1 MSKLRHYRS
10 MDQPCSSTCVVIR
23 KKTMTAICFVC
34 NLPIM
39 SHQVGLVWQGGNG
52 WDDLVREQLEEST
65 IRQRLGGRRDSAAQ
79 ITTPPST
86 SPPPGLQRRRR
97 SSLAQLTDIL
107 REWSGGTKQQ
117 QQQQHHSQQQQQ
129 QQLQQASRSKAQLNR
144 RETLADLARS
154 LPWRT
159 STTTD
164 ASTGAGGSG
173 GAGCTT
179 YMAPRKRR
187 ESSADSGI
195 RSMRSRR
202 DSNTAEFVRHW
213 NRRESGAVEEQPS
226 VSVPVVV
233 ECSKSASRRG
243 SGESYLS
250 SSRRDSNVAGRVTT
264 PPPPGKY
271 QMAKKRDS
279 LAAPEFP
286 NFRQEQRPS
295 TSSAGSCSDHS
306 MPLISTHSS
315 THHLAHQQVDSACQA
330 LPPPTII
337 TSSVTPP
344 ATSPTA
350 PKGRRD
356 SQTQCGR
363 VNRRDSKA
371 GVSPER
377 APRLQRLQ
385 RQATAFDEGCLPGG
399 SRRGSQP
406 ALSPDP
412 PDDCERRTSRRDSLS
427 PDSAS
432 RGGRRDSRTHLS
444 PDRSHERDG
453 SPRRHTLRRQSSSAA
468 RSPRS
473 PDSNSCCSSRDPSPC
488 SRPQTQT
495 TVEQNQRPAIR
506 RQSTTEE
513 ILIARG
519 FRRQSTTE
527 EMIRCRNFRRQS
539 SQSDDVCRYRGR
551 RDSSA
556 QIIDG
561 TIGTMTV
568 ETTSTF
574 FDSSTQTEPSPL
586 YDNNHYHEECLRCN
600 SCGLNLTGPNQK
612 RARRF
617 KNQILC
623 DLHFAD
629 VALMECSDF
638 MQQLRSFKPQ
648 SLGCAVAR
656 RKSSTTLIFPLPPQ
670 ACSDEFCEE
679 YPHNLM
685 PTPGYWIECS
695 RQKITMP
702 TPHTIWDESDSEH
715 EDIRAGSASDAYLER
730 ECSDLYEDDEDSE
743 ATPSPRKKTT
753 IEEQWDQQGAFELIS
768 VEQETYEKYFYG
780 TEHWNYFTSDE
791 DLGPVILSIKQ
802 ETLNGR
808 DQFRILVRAGS
819 YTVHGLIPASCV
831 FADRYNRE
839 EVVRSLGKEVNLNP
853 PLTLG
858 QLPDTPE
865 ELLKLDQVF
874 IKSELKV
881 GVIFVKEDQ
890 YTEEQIL
897 DNNENSPLFDEF
909 LTLLGDRVRLRGF
922 DKYKGGLDT
931 VHDLTGLFSVYTNWR
946 NIEIMFHVSTL
957 LPYEKH
963 DPQKLQRKRHIG
975 NDIVCVVFLE
985 ADNTRFSPACIK
997 SHFLHTF
1004 ILVRVSARIKH
1015 KPTRYEVS
1023 VVTRDEVGAYKPY
1036 LWEQSVFE
1044 KGPMFRE
1051 WLLTKIVNGERA
1063 SYSAPKFARMQERT
1077 RSQMLEDL
1085 VMNLSNHAETG
1096 QIPKPY
1102 RRGSW
1107 RPIGE
1112 DEYIKMLHARVLDN
1126 NTHHEQ
1132 QQQQQQQQQQLLLQ
1146 RQQHTPHLPS
1156 HHMCCY
1162 CNNSATELQAAPATH
1177 NNNDKYTTSTHRH
1190 NNSYYSAQQQQQ
1202 QLPQLPQ
1209 QQQHA
1214 SQQQQQLLQP
1224 PQQQLQHQLQLS
1236 ASPLTHTSCCAMLH
1250 LCARHSHMR
1259 PSSPL
1264 LDSVR
1269 DQFEDYDQLAKD
1281 FTRVFLNEEP
1291 SCLTN
1296 AHLFDVVFLVGQ
1308 SKQKARF
1315 IGVRAIL
1322 GVRSRVFQEMLY
1334 GIQTGFGSPQIP
1346 VAEIFARPAPSLVS
1360 PQNQKPK
1367 SNNYLT
1373 VPDSDSIR
1381 PKSVPSSPMVKRA
1394 FSRLGTITAG
1404 WGRSIRNKNT
1414 NQLNPDDKKKWISS
1428 TDCSNRDS
1436 KDKDK
1441 DKPGNNQLA
1450 VPRLSVC
1457 ADAQKVD
1464 RAKLAQTE
1472 FNIIEFDP
1480 DTFRVLLD
1488 YLHTGTCPLTCVSIP
1503 GLLCAAEHYDLPE
1516 LLQACFHHCKQFLRI
1531 EVVCPMLISLENYY
1545 WRYTSASELVNMILS
1560 FVESKAH
1567 SLFKCPEFLHLS
1579 ESMVQMIM
1587 CRELQT
1593 PEIRKFEAMLAWAQH
1608 KVGKLKNHPNKDT
1621 QFEFEC
1627 IMERLT
1633 RDLNLCRISPS
1644 ELLTVV
1650 LPSKSMKNERIMET
1664 LMVQVNLGT
1673 YRMPELDAYRQQL
1686 RQQESAEATVQ
1697 VHRALQNHHHP
1708 PPIDARAYAMASL
1721 AAALEMQPLQ
1731 PNAARDAAD
1740 EEVELYASFD
1750 NAPSTSRVAAQMQ
1763 AAKEARRKRWAAD
1776 GASGS
1781 SGDGGCASGSS
1792 GSGRRY

>member
-117 QQQQHHSQQQQQ
+117 QQQQQHHSQQQQQ

-164 ASTGAGGSG
+164 ASTGAGGS

-1107 RPIGE
+1107 RPIG
-1112 DEYIKMLHARVLDN
+1112 
-1126 NTHHEQ
+1126 
-1132 QQQQQQQQQQLLLQ
+1132 
-1146 RQQHTPHLPS
+1146 
-1156 HHMCCY
+1156 
-1162 CNNSATELQAAPATH
+1162 
-1177 NNNDKYTTSTHRH
+1177 
-1190 NNSYYSAQQQQQ
+1190 
-1202 QLPQLPQ
+1202 
-1209 QQQHA
+1209 
-1214 SQQQQQLLQP
+1214 
-1224 PQQQLQHQLQLS
+1224 
-1236 ASPLTHTSCCAMLH
+1236 
-1250 LCARHSHMR
+1250 HMR

-1428 TDCSNRDS
+1428 TDYRDS

-1697 VHRALQNHHHP
+1697 VHR
-1708 PPIDARAYAMASL
+1708 
-1721 AAALEMQPLQ
+1721 
-1731 PNAARDAAD
+1731 
-1740 EEVELYASFD
+1740 
-1750 NAPSTSRVAAQMQ
+1750 
-1763 AAKEARRKRWAAD
+1763 
-1776 GASGS
+1776 
-1781 SGDGGCASGSS
+1781 GG
-1792 GSGRRY
+1792 

>member
-117 QQQQHHSQQQQQ
+117 QQQQQHHSQQQQQ

-164 ASTGAGGSG
+164 ASTGAGGS

-1107 RPIGE
+1107 RPIG
-1112 DEYIKMLHARVLDN
+1112 
-1126 NTHHEQ
+1126 
-1132 QQQQQQQQQQLLLQ
+1132 
-1146 RQQHTPHLPS
+1146 
-1156 HHMCCY
+1156 
-1162 CNNSATELQAAPATH
+1162 
-1177 NNNDKYTTSTHRH
+1177 
-1190 NNSYYSAQQQQQ
+1190 
-1202 QLPQLPQ
+1202 
-1209 QQQHA
+1209 
-1214 SQQQQQLLQP
+1214 
-1224 PQQQLQHQLQLS
+1224 
-1236 ASPLTHTSCCAMLH
+1236 
-1250 LCARHSHMR
+1250 HMR

-1697 VHRALQNHHHP
+1697 VHR
-1708 PPIDARAYAMASL
+1708 
-1721 AAALEMQPLQ
+1721 
-1731 PNAARDAAD
+1731 
-1740 EEVELYASFD
+1740 
-1750 NAPSTSRVAAQMQ
+1750 
-1763 AAKEARRKRWAAD
+1763 
-1776 GASGS
+1776 
-1781 SGDGGCASGSS
+1781 GG
-1792 GSGRRY
+1792 

>member
-107 REWSGGTKQQ
+107 REWSGGTTK
-117 QQQQHHSQQQQQ
+117 QQQHHQQQQQ
-129 QQLQQASRSKAQLNR
+129 QQLAQQASRSKAQLNR

-164 ASTGAGGSG
+164 ASTGAGGGGSG
-173 GAGCTT
+173 GGACTT

-226 VSVPVVV
+226 SCVAVPVVV

-250 SSRRDSNVAGRVTT
+250 GSRRDSNVAGRVTT

-315 THHLAHQQVDSACQA
+315 TSTHHLATHSQQVDSACQA

-399 SRRGSQP
+399 GGGGSRRGSQP

-412 PDDCERRTSRRDSLS
+412 PDDCGERRTSRRDSLS

-1107 RPIGE
+1107 RPIG
-1112 DEYIKMLHARVLDN
+1112 
-1126 NTHHEQ
+1126 
-1132 QQQQQQQQQQLLLQ
+1132 
-1146 RQQHTPHLPS
+1146 
-1156 HHMCCY
+1156 
-1162 CNNSATELQAAPATH
+1162 
-1177 NNNDKYTTSTHRH
+1177 
-1190 NNSYYSAQQQQQ
+1190 
-1202 QLPQLPQ
+1202 
-1209 QQQHA
+1209 
-1214 SQQQQQLLQP
+1214 
-1224 PQQQLQHQLQLS
+1224 
-1236 ASPLTHTSCCAMLH
+1236 
-1250 LCARHSHMR
+1250 HMR

-1697 VHRALQNHHHP
+1697 VHRASSHHHLNQNQNQSS
-1708 PPIDARAYAMASL
+1708 IDARAYAMASL
-1721 AAALEMQPLQ
+1721 AAALEMQNQSHP
-1731 PNAARDAAD
+1731 PRDAAD

>member
-1 MSKLRHYRS
+1 MSKHRNYRS
-10 MDQPCSSTCVVIR
+10 MDQTSSGVVIR
-23 KKTMTAICFVC
+23 KKTMTAVCFVC

-86 SPPPGLQRRRR
+86 SPPPGMQRRRR

-107 REWSGGTKQQ
+107 REWSGGGKQHQQQQHQQ
-117 QQQQHHSQQQQQ
+117 QQQS
-129 QQLQQASRSKAQLNR
+129 SRSKGQLNR

-159 STTTD
+159 STTD
-164 ASTGAGGSG
+164 AGTG
-173 GAGCTT
+173 GASSGSNIGHTT
-179 YMAPRKRR
+179 TSYVTPRKRR

-213 NRRESGAVEEQPS
+213 NRRESTTVEEHS
-226 VSVPVVV
+226 TNVVVPVVV
-233 ECSKSASRRG
+233 ESTKSV
-243 SGESYLS
+243 
-250 SSRRDSNVAGRVTT
+250 D
-264 PPPPGKY
+264 
-271 QMAKKRDS
+271 
-279 LAAPEFP
+279 
-286 NFRQEQRPS
+286 
-295 TSSAGSCSDHS
+295 TS
-306 MPLISTHSS
+306 
-315 THHLAHQQVDSACQA
+315 CQA

-356 SQTQCGR
+356 STTQCGR

-371 GVSPER
+371 GISPER

-385 RQATAFDEGCLPGG
+385 RQATAFDESCLPGG

-412 PDDCERRTSRRDSLS
+412 PEDCERRTSRRDSLS

-468 RSPRS
+468 RSARS
-473 PDSNSCCSSRDPSPC
+473 PDSNSCSSSRDPSPC
-488 SRPQTQT
+488 SRPQTT

-695 RQKITMP
+695 RQKITLP

-881 GVIFVKEDQ
+881 GVIFVKEEQ

-897 DNNENSPLFDEF
+897 DNNENSALFDEF

-1107 RPIGE
+1107 RPIG
-1112 DEYIKMLHARVLDN
+1112 
-1126 NTHHEQ
+1126 
-1132 QQQQQQQQQQLLLQ
+1132 
-1146 RQQHTPHLPS
+1146 
-1156 HHMCCY
+1156 
-1162 CNNSATELQAAPATH
+1162 
-1177 NNNDKYTTSTHRH
+1177 
-1190 NNSYYSAQQQQQ
+1190 
-1202 QLPQLPQ
+1202 
-1209 QQQHA
+1209 
-1214 SQQQQQLLQP
+1214 
-1224 PQQQLQHQLQLS
+1224 
-1236 ASPLTHTSCCAMLH
+1236 
-1250 LCARHSHMR
+1250 HMR

-1281 FTRVFLNEEP
+1281 FTRVFLNDEP

-1308 SKQKARF
+1308 SKQKARL

-1441 DKPGNNQLA
+1441 DKPGSNQLA

-1567 SLFKCPEFLHLS
+1567 SLFKCPEFLNLS

-1608 KVGKLKNHPNKDT
+1608 KVAKLKNHPNKDT

-1686 RQQESAEATVQ
+1686 RQQESAEANVQ
-1697 VHRALQNHHHP
+1697 VHR
-1708 PPIDARAYAMASL
+1708 
-1721 AAALEMQPLQ
+1721 
-1731 PNAARDAAD
+1731 
-1740 EEVELYASFD
+1740 
-1750 NAPSTSRVAAQMQ
+1750 
-1763 AAKEARRKRWAAD
+1763 
-1776 GASGS
+1776 
-1781 SGDGGCASGSS
+1781 GG
-1792 GSGRRY
+1792 

>member
-1 MSKLRHYRS
+1 MSKHRNYRS
-10 MDQPCSSTCVVIR
+10 MDQTSSGVVIR
-23 KKTMTAICFVC
+23 KKTMTAVCFVC

-86 SPPPGLQRRRR
+86 SPPPGMQRRRR

-107 REWSGGTKQQ
+107 REWSGGGKQHQQQQHQQ
-117 QQQQHHSQQQQQ
+117 QQQS
-129 QQLQQASRSKAQLNR
+129 SRSKGQLNR

-159 STTTD
+159 STTD
-164 ASTGAGGSG
+164 AGTG
-173 GAGCTT
+173 GASSGSNIGHTT
-179 YMAPRKRR
+179 TSYVTPRKRR

-213 NRRESGAVEEQPS
+213 NRRESTTVEEHS
-226 VSVPVVV
+226 TNVVVPVVV
-233 ECSKSASRRG
+233 ESTKSASRRG

-264 PPPPGKY
+264 PPPPPKY
-271 QMAKKRDS
+271 QVTKKRDS

-295 TSSAGSCSDHS
+295 TSSAGSDSV
-306 MPLISTHSS
+306 PLISTS
-315 THHLAHQQVDSACQA
+315 TYHQVDTSCQA

-356 SQTQCGR
+356 STTQCGR

-371 GVSPER
+371 GISPER

-385 RQATAFDEGCLPGG
+385 RQATAFDESCLPGG

-412 PDDCERRTSRRDSLS
+412 PEDCERRTSRRDSLS

-468 RSPRS
+468 RSARS
-473 PDSNSCCSSRDPSPC
+473 PDSNSCSSSRDPSPC
-488 SRPQTQT
+488 SRPQTT

-695 RQKITMP
+695 RQKITLP

-881 GVIFVKEDQ
+881 GVIFVKEEQ

-897 DNNENSPLFDEF
+897 DNNENSALFDEF

-1107 RPIGE
+1107 RPIG
-1112 DEYIKMLHARVLDN
+1112 
-1126 NTHHEQ
+1126 
-1132 QQQQQQQQQQLLLQ
+1132 
-1146 RQQHTPHLPS
+1146 
-1156 HHMCCY
+1156 
-1162 CNNSATELQAAPATH
+1162 
-1177 NNNDKYTTSTHRH
+1177 
-1190 NNSYYSAQQQQQ
+1190 
-1202 QLPQLPQ
+1202 
-1209 QQQHA
+1209 
-1214 SQQQQQLLQP
+1214 
-1224 PQQQLQHQLQLS
+1224 
-1236 ASPLTHTSCCAMLH
+1236 
-1250 LCARHSHMR
+1250 HMR

-1281 FTRVFLNEEP
+1281 FTRVFLNDEP

-1308 SKQKARF
+1308 SKQKARL

-1428 TDCSNRDS
+1428 TDYRDS

-1441 DKPGNNQLA
+1441 DKPGSNQLA

-1567 SLFKCPEFLHLS
+1567 SLFKCPEFLNLS

-1608 KVGKLKNHPNKDT
+1608 KVAKLKNHPNKDT

-1686 RQQESAEATVQ
+1686 RQQESAEANVQ
-1697 VHRALQNHHHP
+1697 VHR
-1708 PPIDARAYAMASL
+1708 
-1721 AAALEMQPLQ
+1721 
-1731 PNAARDAAD
+1731 
-1740 EEVELYASFD
+1740 
-1750 NAPSTSRVAAQMQ
+1750 
-1763 AAKEARRKRWAAD
+1763 
-1776 GASGS
+1776 
-1781 SGDGGCASGSS
+1781 GG
-1792 GSGRRY
+1792 

>member
-107 REWSGGTKQQ
+107 REWSGGTTK
-117 QQQQHHSQQQQQ
+117 QQQHHQQQQQ
-129 QQLQQASRSKAQLNR
+129 QQLAQQASRSKAQLNR

-164 ASTGAGGSG
+164 ASTGAGGGGSG
-173 GAGCTT
+173 GGACTT

-226 VSVPVVV
+226 SCVAVPVVV

-250 SSRRDSNVAGRVTT
+250 GSRRDSNVAGRVTT

-315 THHLAHQQVDSACQA
+315 TSTHHLATHSQQVDSACQA

-399 SRRGSQP
+399 GGGGSRRGSQP

-412 PDDCERRTSRRDSLS
+412 PDDCGERRTSRRDSLS

-1107 RPIGE
+1107 RPIG
-1112 DEYIKMLHARVLDN
+1112 
-1126 NTHHEQ
+1126 
-1132 QQQQQQQQQQLLLQ
+1132 
-1146 RQQHTPHLPS
+1146 
-1156 HHMCCY
+1156 
-1162 CNNSATELQAAPATH
+1162 
-1177 NNNDKYTTSTHRH
+1177 
-1190 NNSYYSAQQQQQ
+1190 
-1202 QLPQLPQ
+1202 
-1209 QQQHA
+1209 
-1214 SQQQQQLLQP
+1214 
-1224 PQQQLQHQLQLS
+1224 
-1236 ASPLTHTSCCAMLH
+1236 
-1250 LCARHSHMR
+1250 HMR

-1697 VHRALQNHHHP
+1697 VHR
-1708 PPIDARAYAMASL
+1708 
-1721 AAALEMQPLQ
+1721 
-1731 PNAARDAAD
+1731 
-1740 EEVELYASFD
+1740 
-1750 NAPSTSRVAAQMQ
+1750 
-1763 AAKEARRKRWAAD
+1763 
-1776 GASGS
+1776 
-1781 SGDGGCASGSS
+1781 GG
-1792 GSGRRY
+1792 

>member
-10 MDQPCSSTCVVIR
+10 IDQPCAATNIR

-34 NLPIM
+34 NLPIL

-107 REWSGGTKQQ
+107 REWSGGGAAKQQ
-117 QQQQHHSQQQQQ
+117 TQSQRQ
-129 QQLQQASRSKAQLNR
+129 KAQLNR

-159 STTTD
+159 STTD
-164 ASTGAGGSG
+164 ASTGAGSG
-173 GAGCTT
+173 TT
-179 YMAPRKRR
+179 YITPRKRR

-202 DSNTAEFVRHW
+202 DSNTAEFVKHW
-213 NRRESGAVEEQPS
+213 NRRESTAADEPTMV
-226 VSVPVVV
+226 VPVVV
-233 ECSKSASRRG
+233 EGAGRSSSRRG
-243 SGESYLS
+243 SGESYI
-250 SSRRDSNVAGRVTT
+250 SSRRDSNIGRATT
-264 PPPPGKY
+264 PPPPPKISG
-271 QMAKKRDS
+271 MAAKKRDS
-279 LAAPEFP
+279 LAAPDFP

-295 TSSAGSCSDHS
+295 TSSGGSDSV
-306 MPLISTHSS
+306 PLIS
-315 THHLAHQQVDSACQA
+315 APAYNQVDSACQA

-350 PKGRRD
+350 PLKGRRD
-356 SQTQCGR
+356 STTQCGR

-371 GVSPER
+371 GISPER

-385 RQATAFDEGCLPGG
+385 RQATAFDESCLPGG

-412 PDDCERRTSRRDSLS
+412 PEDCERRTSRRDSLS

-432 RGGRRDSRTHLS
+432 RGGRRDSRAHLS
-444 PDRSHERDG
+444 PDRSHDRDG
-453 SPRRHTLRRQSSSAA
+453 SPRRQTLRRQSSSAA
-468 RSPRS
+468 RSSRS

-488 SRPQTQT
+488 SRPPPLPSA
-495 TVEQNQRPAIR
+495 EPSSRPAIR

-695 RQKITMP
+695 RQKITLP

-715 EDIRAGSASDAYLER
+715 EDVRAGSSSDAYLER

-881 GVIFVKEDQ
+881 GVIYVKEDQ
-890 YTEEQIL
+890 YSEEQIL
-897 DNNENSPLFDEF
+897 DNNENSILFDEF

-931 VHDLTGLFSVYTNWR
+931 VHDLTGLYSVYTNWR

-1107 RPIGE
+1107 RPIG
-1112 DEYIKMLHARVLDN
+1112 
-1126 NTHHEQ
+1126 
-1132 QQQQQQQQQQLLLQ
+1132 
-1146 RQQHTPHLPS
+1146 
-1156 HHMCCY
+1156 
-1162 CNNSATELQAAPATH
+1162 
-1177 NNNDKYTTSTHRH
+1177 
-1190 NNSYYSAQQQQQ
+1190 
-1202 QLPQLPQ
+1202 
-1209 QQQHA
+1209 
-1214 SQQQQQLLQP
+1214 
-1224 PQQQLQHQLQLS
+1224 
-1236 ASPLTHTSCCAMLH
+1236 
-1250 LCARHSHMR
+1250 HMR

-1291 SCLTN
+1291 SCLQH

-1414 NQLNPDDKKKWISS
+1414 NQLNPEDKKKWISS

-1560 FVESKAH
+1560 FVENKAH
-1567 SLFKCPEFLHLS
+1567 ALFKCPEFLNLS

-1587 CRELQT
+1587 NRELQT
-1593 PEIRKFEAMLAWAQH
+1593 PEIRKFEAMLMWAKN
-1608 KVGKLKNHPNKDT
+1608 KVAKMKNHPNKDT

-1650 LPSKSMKNERIMET
+1650 LPSKALKNERIMET
-1664 LMVQVNLGT
+1664 LMMQVNLGT
-1673 YRMPELDAYRQQL
+1673 YRMQELDEYRQQL
-1686 RQQESAEATVQ
+1686 RSQESAEATVQ
-1697 VHRALQNHHHP
+1697 VHRGSDDDRDGDGDDEDEEGLG
-1708 PPIDARAYAMASL
+1708 ARAIAISVRGVSTETYD
-1721 AAALEMQPLQ
+1721 ALD
-1731 PNAARDAAD
+1731 N
-1740 EEVELYASFD
+1740 EVEMYASFEV
-1750 NAPSTSRVAAQMQ
+1750 APSTSRVAAQMQ
-1763 AAKEARRKRWAAD
+1763 KVRRKRWAAD

-1781 SGDGGCASGSS
+1781 SDGGGSS
-1792 GSGRRY
+1792 SGPRH

>member
-117 QQQQHHSQQQQQ
+117 QQHHSQQQQ

-173 GAGCTT
+173 GGGCTT

-271 QMAKKRDS
+271 QMTKKRDS

-1107 RPIGE
+1107 RPIG
-1112 DEYIKMLHARVLDN
+1112 
-1126 NTHHEQ
+1126 
-1132 QQQQQQQQQQLLLQ
+1132 
-1146 RQQHTPHLPS
+1146 
-1156 HHMCCY
+1156 
-1162 CNNSATELQAAPATH
+1162 
-1177 NNNDKYTTSTHRH
+1177 
-1190 NNSYYSAQQQQQ
+1190 
-1202 QLPQLPQ
+1202 
-1209 QQQHA
+1209 
-1214 SQQQQQLLQP
+1214 
-1224 PQQQLQHQLQLS
+1224 
-1236 ASPLTHTSCCAMLH
+1236 
-1250 LCARHSHMR
+1250 HMR

-1428 TDCSNRDS
+1428 TDYRDS

-1697 VHRALQNHHHP
+1697 VHRAHQNHHNP

-1721 AAALEMQPLQ
+1721 AAALEMQNSSNPLQ
-1731 PNAARDAAD
+1731 SNAARDAAD

>member
-1 MSKLRHYRS
+1 RFR
-10 MDQPCSSTCVVIR
+10 
-23 KKTMTAICFVC
+23 TMTAICFVC

-117 QQQQHHSQQQQQ
+117 HHQQQQAQ
-129 QQLQQASRSKAQLNR
+129 QQASRSKAQLNR

-164 ASTGAGGSG
+164 ASTGAGGGGGGGSG
-173 GAGCTT
+173 GGTT
-179 YMAPRKRR
+179 YIAPRKRR

-213 NRRESGAVEEQPS
+213 NRRESCAVEEQQPPPT

-233 ECSKSASRRG
+233 ECTKSASRRG

-250 SSRRDSNVAGRVTT
+250 GGRRDSSVAGRVTT

-271 QMAKKRDS
+271 QVTKKRDS

-306 MPLISTHSS
+306 APLYPA
-315 THHLAHQQVDSACQA
+315 HHLAHHHHMQVDSACQA

-356 SQTQCGR
+356 STTQCGR

-399 SRRGSQP
+399 SGSRRGSQP

-412 PDDCERRTSRRDSLS
+412 PEDCERRTSRRDSLS

-488 SRPQTQT
+488 SRPPPIPA
-495 TVEQNQRPAIR
+495 VEQNQRPAIR

-1112 DEYIKMLHARVLDN
+1112 DEYFRMLHARVLDN
-1126 NTHHEQ
+1126 NTTTTAAANEQHVQHATQNICCYCNKMELELPVVGLHNNNTTATHNTTHHHYHNQ
-1132 QQQQQQQQQQLLLQ
+1132 QQQQQQQQNDNYL
-1146 RQQHTPHLPS
+1146 QQHL
-1156 HHMCCY
+1156 
-1162 CNNSATELQAAPATH
+1162 
-1177 NNNDKYTTSTHRH
+1177 
-1190 NNSYYSAQQQQQ
+1190 
-1202 QLPQLPQ
+1202 
-1209 QQQHA
+1209 
-1214 SQQQQQLLQP
+1214 QQLLQK
-1224 PQQQLQHQLQLS
+1224 QHQLQQSTSSL
-1236 ASPLTHTSCCAMLH
+1236 AHTSCCAMLH
-1250 LCARHSHMR
+1250 LCVRHSHMR

-1296 AHLFDVVFLVGQ
+1296 SHLFDVVFLVGQ

-1436 KDKDK
+1436 KEKDK
-1441 DKPGNNQLA
+1441 DKPGSNQLA

-1567 SLFKCPEFLHLS
+1567 ALFKCPEFLHLS

-1608 KVGKLKNHPNKDT
+1608 KVAKLKNHPNKDT

-1697 VHRALQNHHHP
+1697 DTDTDSSHHP
-1708 PPIDARAYAMASL
+1708 ALDARAYAMASL
-1721 AAALEMQPLQ
+1721 AAALELQEQQSLHQPMHPLQ
-1731 PNAARDAAD
+1731 LSVQHQLQSPLPLSIPIPIPLQQLQNAPRDAAD
-1740 EEVELYASFD
+1740 EEVELYASFET
-1750 NAPSTSRVAAQMQ
+1750 APSTSRVAAQMQ

-1781 SGDGGCASGSS
+1781 SGDGGCASG

>member
-10 MDQPCSSTCVVIR
+10 MDQPCSSTSVVIR

-107 REWSGGTKQQ
+107 REWSGGTNK
-117 QQQQHHSQQQQQ
+117 QQQHHQQQQQ
-129 QQLQQASRSKAQLNR
+129 QQQQQQASRSKAQLNR

-164 ASTGAGGSG
+164 ASTGAGGGGVGSSG
-173 GAGCTT
+173 GTCTT

-213 NRRESGAVEEQPS
+213 NRRESGAVEEQS
-226 VSVPVVV
+226 SSCVAVPVVV

-250 SSRRDSNVAGRVTT
+250 GSRRDSNVAGRVTT

-315 THHLAHQQVDSACQA
+315 THHLHLAHQQVDSACQA

-399 SRRGSQP
+399 GGGAGGSRRGSQP

-412 PDDCERRTSRRDSLS
+412 PDDCGERRTSRRDSLS

-1107 RPIGE
+1107 RPIG
-1112 DEYIKMLHARVLDN
+1112 
-1126 NTHHEQ
+1126 
-1132 QQQQQQQQQQLLLQ
+1132 
-1146 RQQHTPHLPS
+1146 
-1156 HHMCCY
+1156 
-1162 CNNSATELQAAPATH
+1162 
-1177 NNNDKYTTSTHRH
+1177 
-1190 NNSYYSAQQQQQ
+1190 
-1202 QLPQLPQ
+1202 
-1209 QQQHA
+1209 
-1214 SQQQQQLLQP
+1214 
-1224 PQQQLQHQLQLS
+1224 
-1236 ASPLTHTSCCAMLH
+1236 
-1250 LCARHSHMR
+1250 HMR

-1296 AHLFDVVFLVGQ
+1296 SHLFDVVFLVGQ

-1450 VPRLSVC
+1450 MPRLSVC

-1697 VHRALQNHHHP
+1697 VHR
-1708 PPIDARAYAMASL
+1708 
-1721 AAALEMQPLQ
+1721 
-1731 PNAARDAAD
+1731 
-1740 EEVELYASFD
+1740 
-1750 NAPSTSRVAAQMQ
+1750 
-1763 AAKEARRKRWAAD
+1763 
-1776 GASGS
+1776 
-1781 SGDGGCASGSS
+1781 GG
-1792 GSGRRY
+1792 

>member
-1 MSKLRHYRS
+1 MIAAQQLANKVGSKL
-10 MDQPCSSTCVVIR
+10 
-23 KKTMTAICFVC
+23 
-34 NLPIM
+34 
-39 SHQVGLVWQGGNG
+39 W
-52 WDDLVREQLEEST
+52 
-65 IRQRLGGRRDSAAQ
+65 
-79 ITTPPST
+79 
-86 SPPPGLQRRRR
+86 
-97 SSLAQLTDIL
+97 
-107 REWSGGTKQQ
+107 
-117 QQQQHHSQQQQQ
+117 
-129 QQLQQASRSKAQLNR
+129 
-144 RETLADLARS
+144 
-154 LPWRT
+154 
-159 STTTD
+159 
-164 ASTGAGGSG
+164 
-173 GAGCTT
+173 
-179 YMAPRKRR
+179 
-187 ESSADSGI
+187 
-195 RSMRSRR
+195 
-202 DSNTAEFVRHW
+202 
-213 NRRESGAVEEQPS
+213 
-226 VSVPVVV
+226 
-233 ECSKSASRRG
+233 
-243 SGESYLS
+243 
-250 SSRRDSNVAGRVTT
+250 
-264 PPPPGKY
+264 
-271 QMAKKRDS
+271 
-279 LAAPEFP
+279 
-286 NFRQEQRPS
+286 
-295 TSSAGSCSDHS
+295 
-306 MPLISTHSS
+306 
-315 THHLAHQQVDSACQA
+315 
-330 LPPPTII
+330 
-337 TSSVTPP
+337 
-344 ATSPTA
+344 
-350 PKGRRD
+350 
-356 SQTQCGR
+356 
-363 VNRRDSKA
+363 
-371 GVSPER
+371 
-377 APRLQRLQ
+377 
-385 RQATAFDEGCLPGG
+385 
-399 SRRGSQP
+399 
-406 ALSPDP
+406 
-412 PDDCERRTSRRDSLS
+412 
-427 PDSAS
+427 
-432 RGGRRDSRTHLS
+432 
-444 PDRSHERDG
+444 
-453 SPRRHTLRRQSSSAA
+453 AA
-468 RSPRS
+468 R
-473 PDSNSCCSSRDPSPC
+473 CCL
-488 SRPQTQT
+488 
-495 TVEQNQRPAIR
+495 E
-506 RQSTTEE
+506 
-513 ILIARG
+513 
-519 FRRQSTTE
+519 
-527 EMIRCRNFRRQS
+527 
-539 SQSDDVCRYRGR
+539 
-551 RDSSA
+551 
-556 QIIDG
+556 
-561 TIGTMTV
+561 
-568 ETTSTF
+568 
-574 FDSSTQTEPSPL
+574 EPSPL

-1107 RPIGE
+1107 RPIG
-1112 DEYIKMLHARVLDN
+1112 
-1126 NTHHEQ
+1126 
-1132 QQQQQQQQQQLLLQ
+1132 
-1146 RQQHTPHLPS
+1146 
-1156 HHMCCY
+1156 
-1162 CNNSATELQAAPATH
+1162 
-1177 NNNDKYTTSTHRH
+1177 
-1190 NNSYYSAQQQQQ
+1190 
-1202 QLPQLPQ
+1202 
-1209 QQQHA
+1209 
-1214 SQQQQQLLQP
+1214 
-1224 PQQQLQHQLQLS
+1224 
-1236 ASPLTHTSCCAMLH
+1236 
-1250 LCARHSHMR
+1250 HMR

-1697 VHRALQNHHHP
+1697 VHR
-1708 PPIDARAYAMASL
+1708 
-1721 AAALEMQPLQ
+1721 
-1731 PNAARDAAD
+1731 
-1740 EEVELYASFD
+1740 
-1750 NAPSTSRVAAQMQ
+1750 
-1763 AAKEARRKRWAAD
+1763 
-1776 GASGS
+1776 
-1781 SGDGGCASGSS
+1781 GG
-1792 GSGRRY
+1792 

>member
-10 MDQPCSSTCVVIR
+10 MDQPCSSSSVVIR

-117 QQQQHHSQQQQQ
+117 HHQQQQQQQ

-159 STTTD
+159 STTAD
-164 ASTGAGGSG
+164 ASTGASG
-173 GAGCTT
+173 GACTT

-213 NRRESGAVEEQPS
+213 NRRESGAVEEQS
-226 VSVPVVV
+226 SSCVVVPVVV

-250 SSRRDSNVAGRVTT
+250 GSRRDSNVAGRVTT

-306 MPLISTHSS
+306 QPLISQHSS
-315 THHLAHQQVDSACQA
+315 THHLHLAHQQVDTACQA

-399 SRRGSQP
+399 GGGGTGSRRGSQP

-412 PDDCERRTSRRDSLS
+412 PDDCGERRTSRRDSLS

-1107 RPIGE
+1107 RPIG
-1112 DEYIKMLHARVLDN
+1112 
-1126 NTHHEQ
+1126 
-1132 QQQQQQQQQQLLLQ
+1132 
-1146 RQQHTPHLPS
+1146 
-1156 HHMCCY
+1156 
-1162 CNNSATELQAAPATH
+1162 
-1177 NNNDKYTTSTHRH
+1177 
-1190 NNSYYSAQQQQQ
+1190 
-1202 QLPQLPQ
+1202 
-1209 QQQHA
+1209 
-1214 SQQQQQLLQP
+1214 
-1224 PQQQLQHQLQLS
+1224 
-1236 ASPLTHTSCCAMLH
+1236 
-1250 LCARHSHMR
+1250 HMR

-1296 AHLFDVVFLVGQ
+1296 SHLFDVVFLVGQ

-1428 TDCSNRDS
+1428 TDYRDS

-1686 RQQESAEATVQ
+1686 RQQESAEATIQ
-1697 VHRALQNHHHP
+1697 VHR
-1708 PPIDARAYAMASL
+1708 
-1721 AAALEMQPLQ
+1721 
-1731 PNAARDAAD
+1731 
-1740 EEVELYASFD
+1740 
-1750 NAPSTSRVAAQMQ
+1750 
-1763 AAKEARRKRWAAD
+1763 
-1776 GASGS
+1776 
-1781 SGDGGCASGSS
+1781 GG
-1792 GSGRRY
+1792 

>member
-1 MSKLRHYRS
+1 MAKLRHYR
-10 MDQPCSSTCVVIR
+10 
-23 KKTMTAICFVC
+23 TMTAICFVC

-52 WDDLVREQLEEST
+52 WDDLVREQVEEST

-79 ITTPPST
+79 ISGASPPST
-86 SPPPGLQRRRR
+86 SPPPGAQRRRR

-107 REWSGGTKQQ
+107 REWSGGG
-117 QQQQHHSQQQQQ
+117 
-129 QQLQQASRSKAQLNR
+129 SKRQKAPLNR

-154 LPWRT
+154 LPWNKAT
-159 STTTD
+159 SGDSYGTQ
-164 ASTGAGGSG
+164 AGSG
-173 GAGCTT
+173 H
-179 YMAPRKRR
+179 APPLRKRR
-187 ESSADSGI
+187 ESSADSGVKSWSY
-195 RSMRSRR
+195 RRDSHASDFRKEREWEREREREDYGYSAERDYRNGSRRNSNDSSRDRASRR
-202 DSNTAEFVRHW
+202 DSTIGGTA
-213 NRRESGAVEEQPS
+213 
-226 VSVPVVV
+226 
-233 ECSKSASRRG
+233 
-243 SGESYLS
+243 
-250 SSRRDSNVAGRVTT
+250 T
-264 PPPPGKY
+264 PPPPKVVGA
-271 QMAKKRDS
+271 QRKRKDS
-279 LAAPEFP
+279 LVVAEMP

-295 TSSAGSCSDHS
+295 TSSTASDS
-306 MPLISTHSS
+306 GPLFVAVGH
-315 THHLAHQQVDSACQA
+315 VDSACQA

-350 PKGRRD
+350 QKGRRD
-356 SQTQCGR
+356 STTQCGTKM
-363 VNRRDSKA
+363 NRRDSR
-371 GVSPER
+371 VSPER
-377 APRLQRLQ
+377 AQRLSKLQ
-385 RQATAFDEGCLPGG
+385 RQATAYDESCLPPGG
-399 SRRGSQP
+399 WSRRSSQP
-406 ALSPDP
+406 ALSPDGEGP
-412 PDDCERRTSRRDSLS
+412 ERQARRDSLS

-432 RGGRRDSRTHLS
+432 RGRRDSRSHLS
-444 PDRSHERDG
+444 PDRSHEREG
-453 SPRRHTLRRQSSSAA
+453 SPRRSRRLRRQSSSAA
-468 RSPRS
+468 RQPRS
-473 PDSNSCCSSRDPSPC
+473 PDSSSCCSSRDASPC
-488 SRPQTQT
+488 ARPPPPT
-495 TVEQNQRPAIR
+495 ESNARPSIR

-539 SQSDDVCRYRGR
+539 SQSDDTSRYRGR

-568 ETTSTF
+568 ETTSKLHRLHG
-574 FDSSTQTEPSPL
+574 SSQQSHESEPSPL
-586 YDNNHYHEECLRCN
+586 YENNHYHEECLRCN

-670 ACSDEFCEE
+670 ACSDEFCED
-679 YPHNLM
+679 YPHNLI

-695 RQKITMP
+695 RQKIAFP
-702 TPHTIWDESDSEH
+702 NQHTIWDDSESEH
-715 EDIRAGSASDAYLER
+715 EDAARGITVEPQLER
-730 ECSDLYEDDEDSE
+730 NCSDLYEDDEDSDNV
-743 ATPSPRKKTT
+743 PRKKTA
-753 IEEQWDQQGAFELIS
+753 IEEQWEQQQGFELTS

-780 TEHWNYFTSDE
+780 TEHWNYFTNDE

-802 ETLNGR
+802 ETINGR
-808 DQFRILVRAGS
+808 DQFRILVRAIS

-881 GVIFVKEDQ
+881 GVIYVKEGQ

-897 DNNENSPLFDEF
+897 DNNENSPLFEEF
-909 LTLLGDRVRLRGF
+909 LQLLGDKVRLRGF

-931 VHDLTGLFSVYTNWR
+931 VHDLTGLYSVYTNWR
-946 NIEIMFHVSTL
+946 SIEIMFHVSTQ

-985 ADNTRFSPACIK
+985 ADNTAFSPACIK

-1004 ILVRVSARIKH
+1004 ILVRVSARIKR

-1077 RSQMLEDL
+1077 RSQMLEDI
-1085 VMNLSNHAETG
+1085 VANLANHAETG

-1112 DEYIKMLHARVLDN
+1112 DPCMLRV
-1126 NTHHEQ
+1126 TI
-1132 QQQQQQQQQQLLLQ
+1132 
-1146 RQQHTPHLPS
+1146 
-1156 HHMCCY
+1156 
-1162 CNNSATELQAAPATH
+1162 
-1177 NNNDKYTTSTHRH
+1177 
-1190 NNSYYSAQQQQQ
+1190 
-1202 QLPQLPQ
+1202 
-1209 QQQHA
+1209 
-1214 SQQQQQLLQP
+1214 
-1224 PQQQLQHQLQLS
+1224 
-1236 ASPLTHTSCCAMLH
+1236 SCCMRLYVPH
-1250 LCARHSHMR
+1250 RHMR

-1281 FTRVFLNEEP
+1281 FTRVFLNSEP
-1291 SCLTN
+1291 SCLQN
-1296 AHLFDVVFLVGQ
+1296 AQLFDVVFLVGQ
-1308 SKQKARF
+1308 SKQRARF

-1334 GIQTGFGSPQIP
+1334 GIQTGFGSPQVP
-1346 VAEIFARPAPSLVS
+1346 VAELLARPAPTLLS
-1360 PQNQKPK
+1360 PQNQRPK
-1367 SNNYLT
+1367 SSNFLQ
-1373 VPDSDSIR
+1373 VPDIESPR

-1404 WGRSIRNKNT
+1404 WGRSIRKQQS
-1414 NQLNPDDKKKWISS
+1414 QLNAEDKKKWASS
-1428 TDCSNRDS
+1428 QDCS
-1436 KDKDK
+1436 DKDGK
-1441 DKPGNNQLA
+1441 EPSSKSKANAGQLA

-1472 FNIIEFDP
+1472 FTIIEFDP

-1488 YLHTGTCPLTCVSIP
+1488 YLHTGSCPLTCTSIP
-1503 GLLCAAEHYDLPE
+1503 GLICAAEHYDLPE
-1516 LLQACFHHCKQFLRI
+1516 LLQACFHHAKQFLRI
-1531 EVVCPMLISLENYY
+1531 DVVCTMLTALENYY
-1545 WRYTSASELVNMILS
+1545 WRYTSASELVNMILA
-1560 FVESKAH
+1560 FVETRAYA
-1567 SLFKCPEFLHLS
+1567 LFQNADFLTLS

-1587 CRELQT
+1587 CRNLEI
-1593 PEIRKFEAMLAWAQH
+1593 PEVRKFEAMLAWAKY
-1608 KVGKLKNHPNKDT
+1608 KVKSKASAKTDAKV
-1621 QFEFEC
+1621 EFRC
-1627 IMERLT
+1627 IMERLA
-1633 RDLNLCRISPS
+1633 RDLKLHRISPQ
-1644 ELLTVV
+1644 ELIKIV
-1650 LPSKSMKNERIMET
+1650 LPSKAIKNERILET
-1664 LMVQVNLGT
+1664 LMYQANSGM
-1673 YRMPELDAYRQQL
+1673 YRIQDSYLEACQQ
-1686 RQQESAEATVQ
+1686 R
-1697 VHRALQNHHHP
+1697 LQKQ
-1708 PPIDARAYAMASL
+1708 DSRYS
-1721 AAALEMQPLQ
+1721 EWG
-1731 PNAARDAAD
+1731 
-1740 EEVELYASFD
+1740 ESFD
-1750 NAPSTSRVAAQMQ
+1750 C
-1763 AAKEARRKRWAAD
+1763 
-1776 GASGS
+1776 GL
-1781 SGDGGCASGSS
+1781 
-1792 GSGRRY
+1792 

>member
-1 MSKLRHYRS
+1 MSMTKLRHYR
-10 MDQPCSSTCVVIR
+10 
-23 KKTMTAICFVC
+23 TMTAICFVC

-52 WDDLVREQLEEST
+52 WDEMVREQLEEST

-79 ITTPPST
+79 ISANSPPST
-86 SPPPGLQRRRR
+86 SPPSGAQRRRR

-107 REWSGGTKQQ
+107 REWSGG
-117 QQQQHHSQQQQQ
+117 
-129 QQLQQASRSKAQLNR
+129 SKRNQKPPLNR

-154 LPWRT
+154 LPWGRT
-159 STTTD
+159 TADNSQYNNNTTIQ
-164 ASTGAGGSG
+164 ASSH
-173 GAGCTT
+173 
-179 YMAPRKRR
+179 APPLRKRR

-195 RSMRSRR
+195 KSMRSRR
-202 DSNTAEFVRHW
+202 ESHQSDFQRAWPRKESPNEKDKENTNTDTSTDCTR
-213 NRRESGAVEEQPS
+213 NG
-226 VSVPVVV
+226 
-233 ECSKSASRRG
+233 SRRG
-243 SGESYLS
+243 SGESYRS
-250 SSRRDSNVAGRVTT
+250 GRRDSTIGQSNTT
-264 PPPPGKY
+264 PPPKVVGST
-271 QMAKKRDS
+271 KKRRDS
-279 LAAPEFP
+279 LVVAELP

-295 TSSAGSCSDHS
+295 TSSTDSGPQLFPVCHV
-306 MPLISTHSS
+306 
-315 THHLAHQQVDSACQA
+315 VDTGCQA
-330 LPPPTII
+330 LPPPTIVM
-337 TSSVTPP
+337 SSVTPP

-350 PKGRRD
+350 PPKGRRD
-356 SQTQCGR
+356 STTQCGR
-363 VNRRDSKA
+363 VQRRDSRA
-371 GVSPER
+371 SPER
-377 APRLQRLQ
+377 SGLKRLQ
-385 RQATAFDEGCLPGG
+385 RQATAYDESCLPLGVGVGG

-406 ALSPDP
+406 ALSPDV
-412 PDDCERRTSRRDSLS
+412 DDMEGRARRDSLS

-432 RGGRRDSRTHLS
+432 RGRRDSRAHLS
-444 PDRSHERDG
+444 PDRSREREG
-453 SPRRHTLRRQSSSAA
+453 SPRRRTRLRRQSSSAG
-468 RSPRS
+468 RTPRS
-473 PDSNSCCSSRDPSPC
+473 PDSSSCCSSRDQSPSA
-488 SRPQTQT
+488 RPPPLP
-495 TVEQNQRPAIR
+495 ESRPAIR

-513 ILIARG
+513 ILISRG

-539 SQSDDVCRYRGR
+539 SQSDDTSRYRGR
-551 RDSSA
+551 RDSCA
-556 QIIDG
+556 QITDG
-561 TIGTMTV
+561 TFNTMTV

-679 YPHNLM
+679 YPHNLI

-695 RQKITMP
+695 RQKINMP
-702 TPHTIWDESDSEH
+702 NQLSLWDESDSDH
-715 EDIRAGSASDAYLER
+715 EDNDKYGARGGAGMIGSGNSEAHLER
-730 ECSDLYEDDEDSE
+730 GCSDLYEDDEDSE
-743 ATPSPRKKTT
+743 AAPSSRKKSA
-753 IEEQWDQQGAFELIS
+753 IEEQWEQQNGFELTS

-780 TEHWNYFTSDE
+780 TEHWNYFTNDE

-808 DQFRILVRAGS
+808 DQFRILVRAIS

-881 GVIFVKEDQ
+881 GVIYVKENQ
-890 YTEEQIL
+890 FTEEQIL
-897 DNNENSPLFDEF
+897 DNNDNSPLFDEF
-909 LTLLGDRVRLRGF
+909 LQLLGDKCRLRGF

-931 VHDLTGLFSVYTNWR
+931 VHDLTGLYSVYTNWR
-946 NIEIMFHVSTL
+946 GIEIMFHVSTL

-985 ADNTRFSPACIK
+985 ADNTPFSPACIK

-1004 ILVRVSARIKH
+1004 ILVRVSARIKR

-1051 WLLTKIVNGERA
+1051 WVLTKVVNGERA

-1077 RSQMLEDL
+1077 RSQMLEDI
-1085 VMNLSNHAETG
+1085 VANLANHAETG

-1112 DEYIKMLHARVLDN
+1112 DPCMLRV
-1126 NTHHEQ
+1126 TV
-1132 QQQQQQQQQQLLLQ
+1132 
-1146 RQQHTPHLPS
+1146 
-1156 HHMCCY
+1156 
-1162 CNNSATELQAAPATH
+1162 
-1177 NNNDKYTTSTHRH
+1177 
-1190 NNSYYSAQQQQQ
+1190 
-1202 QLPQLPQ
+1202 
-1209 QQQHA
+1209 
-1214 SQQQQQLLQP
+1214 
-1224 PQQQLQHQLQLS
+1224 
-1236 ASPLTHTSCCAMLH
+1236 SCCMRLYVPH
-1250 LCARHSHMR
+1250 RHMR

-1281 FTRVFLNEEP
+1281 FTRVFLNMEP
-1291 SCLTN
+1291 SCLQN
-1296 AHLFDVVFLVGQ
+1296 AQLFDVVFMVGQ

-1334 GIQTGFGSPQIP
+1334 GIQTGFGSPQVP
-1346 VAEIFARPAPSLVS
+1346 VAELLARPAPTLMS
-1360 PQNQKPK
+1360 PQSGGTQRLK
-1367 SNNYLT
+1367 SSNFLQ
-1373 VPDSDSIR
+1373 VPDIESPR

-1404 WGRSIRNKNT
+1404 WGRSIRSRQNST
-1414 NQLNPDDKKKWISS
+1414 LQADDKKKWASS
-1428 TDCSNRDS
+1428 QDCSNKEGKDRDKEKQQS
-1436 KDKDK
+1436 
-1441 DKPGNNQLA
+1441 GQLA

-1472 FNIIEFDP
+1472 FSIIEFDP

-1488 YLHTGTCPLTCVSIP
+1488 YLHTGSCPLTCVSIP
-1503 GLLCAAEHYDLPE
+1503 GLICAAEHYDLPE
-1516 LLQACFHHCKQFLRI
+1516 LLQACFHHAKQFLRI
-1531 EVVCPMLISLENYY
+1531 DVVCSMLISLENYY
-1545 WRYTSASELVNMILS
+1545 WRYTSASELVNMILA
-1560 FVESKAH
+1560 FTESKAPA
-1567 SLFKCPEFLHLS
+1567 LFQLQDFLNLS

-1587 CRELQT
+1587 CRNLEI
-1593 PEIRKFEAMLAWAQH
+1593 PEIRKFEAMLAWGRN
-1608 KVGKLKNHPNKDT
+1608 KVKQKLSAKVDARL
-1621 QFEFEC
+1621 EFRC
-1627 IMERLT
+1627 IMDRLT
-1633 RDLNLCRISPS
+1633 RDLKLHRITPN
-1644 ELLTVV
+1644 ELIKIV
-1650 LPSKSMKNERIMET
+1650 LPSKAIKNERILET
-1664 LMVQVNLGT
+1664 LMYQANSGIFRIQDSYLQ
-1673 YRMPELDAYRQQL
+1673 ACQQRL
-1686 RQQESAEATVQ
+1686 SKQDSRCSEWGE
-1697 VHRALQNHHHP
+1697 
-1708 PPIDARAYAMASL
+1708 
-1721 AAALEMQPLQ
+1721 
-1731 PNAARDAAD
+1731 
-1740 EEVELYASFD
+1740 SFD
-1750 NAPSTSRVAAQMQ
+1750 Y
-1763 AAKEARRKRWAAD
+1763 
-1776 GASGS
+1776 GL
-1781 SGDGGCASGSS
+1781 
-1792 GSGRRY
+1792 